1 MSTLTSPRVT
11 VITATYNRP
20 DCLKLTLESLLAQ
33 TYTDFEAWVIG
44 DACTDQ
50 TSEVVSS
57 FGDERLHYHN
67 REQNSGSQ
75 AAPNNDGFA
84 RARGELIAYLGHDD
98 LWLPGH
104 LEALVGALDETG
116 AALAYTLSARI
127 GPDGVVGCLGPAD
140 PQGELRIELTCPP
153 SSWLVRRSAIEE
165 LHGWGDPARLD
176 YAVDRDVLMR
186 LTALGRPLHC
196 HPRLTVLKFPSSLFP
211 AAYRGGAATQERYA
225 EAMRADAA
233 GLERR
238 LLNEIA
244 YLHARHRCPTLG
256 WPELV
261 RRAGRLLLRGMAELY
276 GRERW
281 PLPVLR
287 VRAYQR
293 RRRLKRIVRGLDP

>member
-1 MSTLTSPRVT
+1 MSTLASPRVT

-20 DCLKLTLESLLAQ
+20 DCLALTLESLLAQ
-33 TYTDFEAWVIG
+33 TYPDFEAWVIG

-50 TSEVVSS
+50 TPEVVSS
-57 FGDERLHYHN
+57 FHDGRLHYFN
-67 REQNSGSQ
+67 RKRNSGSQ

-84 RARGELIAYLGHDD
+84 RARGELIAYLSHDD
-98 LWLPGH
+98 LWLPRH
-104 LEALVGALDETG
+104 LEVLVGALDESG

-127 GPDGVVGCLGPAD
+127 GPQGVVGCLGPAD
-140 PQGELRIELTCPP
+140 PHGDLRFELWSPP

-176 YAVDRDVLMR
+176 YGVDRDVLVR

-211 AAYRGGAATQERYA
+211 NAYRSGAATQEEYA
-225 EAMRADAA
+225 AAMRTDAA
-233 GLERR
+233 GLECR
-238 LLNEIA
+238 LLHAIA
-244 YLHARHRCPTLG
+244 HLHARHRCPRLG

-261 RRAGRLLLRGMAELY
+261 RRAGALLLRGMAELY

-287 VRAYQR
+287 LRAWQR
-293 RRRLKRIVRGLDP
+293 RRKLKRIVRGLDS